1 MKTILAI
8 LTFSLFLAGCENK
21 SSKVEVMPNLES
33 IYTSVN
39 DVDTPPQETE
49 ATNKIMTNS
58 LVDAVKSLYDKNS
71 GEPERFIIALRVY
84 GNEHGTID
92 KIKDISKPLEEIR
105 PGIDTIKD
113 YTNSAKLVAAIAERM
128 GDWKFEP
135 AKINGKPVKCWSDFK
150 LNIIMNPNGTY
161 SQEIPDL
168 LLSANMFNANDKYFV
183 SVDEMPEPI
192 GGVAA
197 IQKNIKYPELA
208 RRAGIEGKVY
218 ILAYIN
224 ENGNVT
230 KTAVLKGIGGGCDEA
245 AMNAIKKVKFIP
257 GKQAGKPVNVQV
269 SVPVIFKLSDNS
281 AKEVK

>member
-21 SSKVEVMPNLES
+21 SSKVEVVPNLES

-49 ATNKIMTNS
+49 AADKIMTNS
-58 LVDAVKSLYDKNS
+58 LVEAVKSLYDKNS
-71 GEPERFIIALRVY
+71 GEPERFIIALRIY
-84 GNEHGTID
+84 GNENGTID

-105 PGIDTIKD
+105 PGIDTVKD
-113 YTNSAKLVAAIAERM
+113 YTDNAKLVAAIAERM
-128 GDWKFEP
+128 GDWKFDP
-135 AKINGKPVKCWSDFK
+135 AKINGKPVKCWSDIK
-150 LNIIMNPNGTY
+150 LNIIMKPDGTY
-161 SQEIPDL
+161 SQEIPDF

-183 SVDEMPEPI
+183 SVDKMPEPI
-192 GGVAA
+192 GGIAA
-197 IQKNIKYPELA
+197 IQENIKYPEIA

-218 ILAYIN
+218 IQAYID
-224 ENGNVT
+224 ENGNVR
-230 KTAVLKGIGGGCDEA
+230 KTNVLKGIGGGCDEA

-257 GKQAGKPVNVQV
+257 GRQGGKPVKVQV

-281 AKEVK
+281 PKEVK